1 MAYIDAVKSG
11 KKTFYYLGK
20 TLRLGPKRW
29 KKLRIKL
36 GEKEPS
42 REQIA
47 KSLKALRLQEYDIY
61 NEGYLDASKLEV
73 IDDFKEVFNER
84 IKKMPLTVREKEELS
99 HGMIPGAKHIPLG
112 GFEEALDLDAKTF
125 LELYHFPKPKKEEL
139 LILYCRTGNRSE
151 FATRIAISKGF
162 NAKNYHGSIWEW
174 STIDKNVKRY

>member
-1 MAYIDAVKSG
+1 MIPHID
-11 KKTFYYLGK
+11 
-20 TLRLGPKRW
+20 
-29 KKLRIKL
+29 
-36 GEKEPS
+36 
-42 REQIA
+42 
-47 KSLKALRLQEYDIY
+47 LQELKMLMQKKKSYA
-61 NEGYLDASKLEV
+61 L
-73 IDDFKEVFNER
+73 ID
-84 IKKMPLTVREKEELS
+84 VREKEELS